1 MLFKRDVNLF
11 WFVSFICTNILQVL
25 AISEG
30 LHDVYSLGKEAATAH
45 AALMEDLSKVYHLLL
60 KLMLEFFSCIANII
74 VNYKCISL

>member
-45 AALMEDLSKVYHLLL
+45 AALMEDLSKVLSSSAEVNAWVLLL
-60 KLMLEFFSCIANII
+60 HR
-74 VNYKCISL
+74 